1 MVRKGRRKQEPL
13 DHQGKLQHG
22 PPFSFWLPRS
32 TVSCRSCFPLPA
44 TRSPSLPADTAAR
57 AGRGTAPAVA
67 AEAAGAGDMRGTSA
81 TAPPPHAASA
91 GETATPQLQNVLTSA
106 AGPPS
111 RRTEPSAVK
120 ALLPLWAGLDA
131 SMYSF
136 RFNEGAFLRGE
147 IFTFSFPGGH
157 LRPDDTQTGSPP
169 LPFPIPT
176 SLEASGGGETEEGG
190 LLGEQNREGNKM
202 LINQPASPFPLP
214 SVESMESV
222 ISHANPPPISLQHLF
237 RKVFGKSP

>member
-1 MVRKGRRKQEPL
+1 MWDTWRGRVGHPA
-13 DHQGKLQHG
+13 G
-22 PPFSFWLPRS
+22 PCGAPGAAVWGTRS
-32 TVSCRSCFPLPA
+32 SRTA
-44 TRSPSLPADTAAR
+44 TRCFRRETAAR
-57 AGRGTAPAVA
+57 
-67 AEAAGAGDMRGTSA
+67 
-81 TAPPPHAASA
+81 
-91 GETATPQLQNVLTSA
+91 QLQNVLTSA

-120 ALLPLWAGLDA
+120 APLPLWAGLDA

-169 LPFPIPT
+169 LPFPIQA
-176 SLEASGGGETEEGG
+176 SLEGSGGGETVEGG
-190 LLGEQNREGNKM
+190 LLGEPNREGNKM

-237 RKVFGKSP
+237 RKVFGKSPCGPFTAPRRFRFLLV